1 MIEVVTVEEF
11 TTVTKQ
17 TKLVMNGYT
26 DTIIIL
32 ILVYEATVVLYVCC
46 SVRLHACMLYTVVLF
61 YYVIYDCCSCIH
73 LYQIPLS

>member
-26 DTIIIL
+26 DIIIIL

-46 SVRLHACMLYTVVLF
+46 SVRLHAYTLYAVVLF
-61 YYVIYDCCSCIH
+61 YCVIYDCCSCIH
-73 LYQIPLS
+73 LY